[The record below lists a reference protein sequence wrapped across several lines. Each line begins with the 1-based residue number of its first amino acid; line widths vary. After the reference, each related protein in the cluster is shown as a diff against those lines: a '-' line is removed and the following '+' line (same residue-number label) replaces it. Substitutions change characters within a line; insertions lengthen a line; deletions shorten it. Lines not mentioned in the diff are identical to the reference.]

1 MCKVGIG
8 TLSVGGTETP
18 FTVESNQ
25 LTRLVDALPR
35 LCRVVR
41 GEHLSVGAG
50 AVAAVVE
57 EGVGD
62 VLGAAEEPLVAVVA
76 DVELTGAVAGAEGI
90 PLKDLKLN

>member
-1 MCKVGIG
+1 MQSWDWDTIR
-8 TLSVGGTETP
+8 GTETP
-18 FTVESNQ
+18 FPVEWNQ

-41 GEHLSVGAG
+41 SEHLSVGAG

-90 PLKDLKLN
+90 PLKGLKLN